1 MFVERGQKTAMTFVL
16 RTDLLQS
23 KIWPKI
29 GRIAGPG
36 IWRIA
41 ARAACIAGIL
51 VAIGSCTTAL
61 PGTTAA
67 GAEPAASRGTILA
80 IRPVLPGGAGAG
92 VLNGLAASP
101 APAGQPTGQP
111 TGQAMDFIVREA
123 GGGTISI
130 VQPDAPSGEPR
141 FQVGDPVVILRG
153 DRTRLARPG
162 P

>member
-1 MFVERGQKTAMTFVL
+1 MFVKRGQKTAMTFVL

-23 KIWPKI
+23 KIWPKTW
-29 GRIAGPG
+29 RIAGPDT
-36 IWRIA
+36 WRIA

-80 IRPVLPGGAGAG
+80 IRPVLPRGAGAG

-101 APAGQPTGQP
+101 APAGQPA
-111 TGQAMDFIVREA
+111 GQAMDFIVREA

-130 VQPDAPSGEPR
+130 VQPDAPSGEPL

-162 P
+162 T